1 VQGNPAWQWADFNN
15 PPDPKG
21 SEDCLYLNIMAPA
34 NRPVGAPLLPVLV
47 KIHSGGYVQG
57 SADWTD
63 GYTLMKHTHG
73 GILYVSIQ
81 YRLGVYGFLASN
93 AVVSDGVANAGL
105 LDQRLALNWIR
116 KYISR
121 FGGDG
126 ERITIEGGAAGGGS
140 VSLHLMMFGGKSDP
154 PFRGAIAG
162 MSTGWFLSC
171 TKL

>member
-1 VQGNPAWQWADFNN
+1 
-15 PPDPKG
+15 
-21 SEDCLYLNIMAPA
+21 MAPA